1 MDLTSNLFL
10 IFVIAAVSVYYLA
23 PRDLR
28 WVVLLAASCLYYV
41 SFGLR
46 ASAFFLFTALMT
58 HICAV
63 RMTDSSAGTGSSDP
77 GSSDNGSS
85 DTHSAQSI
93 KKRYLIAGLVC
104 QFALLAYLKY
114 AGFAVFNLNRLF
126 SAQISVP
133 QLLLPFGISYYTF
146 QASAYLIDVS
156 RGLVK
161 AERNPLKTLLFLLF
175 FPQLAQGPIGRFDRL
190 SPQLFSGSVF
200 QWHALRTGAERIV
213 WGLFKKMVVG
223 DTAHVFRTAVFGD
236 PETYAGAALLGTLFF
251 SAELYANFSGGVD
264 ICIGIARLFG
274 ITLDENFKRPY
285 FAKTLSE
292 FWQRWHITLGSW
304 MKDYVFYPLA
314 RTRAMTGLGGAVK
327 RALPGRR
334 LHRALPQ
341 GICSVIVFTL
351 VGLWHG
357 ADWGNIGWGFYNGLI
372 ICVSELIQAAGKGK
386 RGVSGKRAQTES
398 GKQAHGGFG
407 DALRIARTFAIVNV
421 SWYFTCADSVS
432 HALTMIR
439 YSLTRFSPAAVLQIP
454 AGRPGTGTAGTP
466 FALFALA
473 CGILLMLVY
482 GILCER
488 AERDEAKPLPALPL
502 AASFAVCLLL
512 LVSIPLLA
520 PAGAQGAFIYAQ
532 F

>member
-1 MDLTSNLFL
+1 M
-10 IFVIAAVSVYYLA
+10 
-23 PRDLR
+23 
-28 WVVLLAASCLYYV
+28 VLLAASCLYYA

-58 HICAV
+58 HFCAV
-63 RMTDSSAGTGSSDP
+63 RMTDSSAGT

-93 KKRYLIAGLVC
+93 KKRYLITGLIC

-114 AGFAVFNLNRLF
+114 AGFAVLNLNSLL
-126 SAQISVP
+126 SAHISVP

-161 AERNPLKTLLFLLF
+161 AERNPLKTLLFLVF

-200 QWHALRTGAERIV
+200 QWHSLRTGAERIV

-223 DTAHVFRTAVFGD
+223 DTAHVFRTAIFGD
-236 PETYAGAALLGTLFF
+236 PETYAGAALFGTLFF

-314 RTRAMTGLGGAVK
+314 RTRAMTGLGGVVK
-327 RALPGRR
+327 KALPGHR

-341 GICSVIVFTL
+341 GLCSVIVFTL

-386 RGVSGKRAQTES
+386 RTVSAKRERS
-398 GKQAHGGFG
+398 GFG
-407 DALRIARTFAIVNV
+407 NALRIARTFAIVNV

-482 GILCER
+482 GILGER
-488 AERDEAKPLPALPL
+488 AERDEEKPLPALPL
-502 AASFAVCLLL
+502 AASFVMYLLL

-520 PAGAQGAFIYAQ
+520 PAGEQGAFIYSQ